1 MAWQKCTFWLKIWW
15 TYQSLAFPQEVLVL
29 VSEKL
34 VKILQL
40 SVRMKNAVKCWK
52 LTGTW
57 RYGFSRV
64 ETVQPIFP
72 DQYEFTLITIYS
84 EFSVERPSFELTL
97 FPGHS
102 FANVQSVSGQVAGKG
117 DSDNPCKQ
125 KENFRWKYLFLA
137 QILGL
142 KHKKNHRFVIT
153 LLYSS
158 ILAAIFVLHSSIF
171 L

>member
-1 MAWQKCTFWLKIWW
+1 M
-15 TYQSLAFPQEVLVL
+15 
-29 VSEKL
+29 
-34 VKILQL
+34 
-40 SVRMKNAVKCWK
+40 
-52 LTGTW
+52 
-57 RYGFSRV
+57 

-72 DQYEFTLITIYS
+72 DQYEFTLITIYT

-102 FANVQSVSGQVAGKG
+102 FANVQSVSGQVVGKG